1 LIALQNGYQGAL
13 MAPTELLAD
22 QHYLVLSRMLEAL
35 GAEVELLTGS
45 LRPRE
50 RERSYARIAD
60 GRAQVVVGT
69 HALIQEGVEFHRL
82 GLVIVDEQHRFGVRQ
97 RSELR
102 LKGRTP
108 AFAKATA
115 GKPAT
120 SPSGEPDMLVMTAT
134 PIPRSLALTLY
145 GDLDMSVLDEMPP
158 GRAAVKTRW
167 LPLER
172 LGEAYEFI
180 HRQVSEG
187 RQSYVVCPLVE
198 ESEAL
203 QAEAATKLVEQ
214 LRREVFPE
222 LEVGL
227 LHGAMPVA
235 EKGAVM
241 DSFRSGATSILCA
254 TTVVEV
260 GVDVP
265 NATVMLILSAE
276 RFGLAQLHQ
285 LRGRVGRGDHE
296 SHCLL
301 VTDRKYHPLGRIA
314 PAVEELSQA
323 RSRLQVLLETTDGFT
338 IAERDLLLRG
348 PGEFYGTRQ
357 HGLPDFRLAR
367 LTRDV
372 QVMEEARQAAG
383 WLIEQDPKL
392 QRPAHRA
399 LRDQVRQLR
408 LRMDRASG

>member
-1 LIALQNGYQGAL
+1 
-13 MAPTELLAD
+13 
-22 QHYLVLSRMLEAL
+22 
-35 GAEVELLTGS
+35 
-45 LRPRE
+45 
-50 RERSYARIAD
+50 
-60 GRAQVVVGT
+60 
-69 HALIQEGVEFHRL
+69 
-82 GLVIVDEQHRFGVRQ
+82 VDEQHRFGVRQ

-115 GKPAT
+115 GKPAIG
-120 SPSGEPDMLVMTAT
+120 PSGEPDMLVMTAT

-180 HRQVSEG
+180 HRQVREG

-241 DSFRSGATSILCA
+241 ESFRSGATSILCA

-301 VTDRKYHPLGRIA
+301 VTDRKYHPLGRIT
-314 PAVEELSQA
+314 PAVEDLSQA

-348 PGEFYGTRQ
+348 PGEFYGARQ

-367 LTRDV
+367 LSRDV

-408 LRMDRASG
+408 VRMDRASG